1 MGPAEAG
8 LSVSDIFQEVDEEV
22 RREQLKK
29 LWDRY
34 QNYVIAA
41 LVLVVL
47 GVAGWRGYEW
57 WQAKKAAEAGTAFE
71 AAITLSEQ
79 GKHADAEAA
88 FSRIAQDSTASYRAL
103 ARLRAAAELA
113 QTDPKGAVGLY
124 DQITSDSSVGPVL
137 QDLAA
142 IRAGVLLVDSG
153 SLAEAR
159 ARLEPVS
166 GAGHAFRHTARQ
178 LLALASW
185 RAGDTTTAK
194 RWINIITTD
203 PETPPDVRSQA
214 EMLNA
219 LMTEQ
224 GTG

>member
-1 MGPAEAG
+1 M
-8 LSVSDIFQEVDEEV
+8 SDIFQEVDEEV

-124 DQITSDSSVGPVL
+124 DQIASDSAVGPVL

-178 LLALASW
+178 LLALAAW
-185 RAGDTTTAK
+185 RAGDTTAAK